1 MRRKKELFVGLLA
14 VLLALGLLSVPAL
27 PQGLL
32 PDWVLYQVERASYAY
47 FDLTVFTGGGLLTPG
62 QYPAWCTQPEVPIPT
77 GTSYWGRPILLDTEV
92 ERWKKVLFALTHREG
107 YTGQQV
113 QDALWYWI
121 DRRDPEEP
129 GTQPFIDYVESA
141 YEAWQPPEGTYL
153 VKIEHADKQDVLLVI
168 ERPPTPTLTPTP
180 TPVGAL
186 QIDKMW
192 SGPGDFVEEIV
203 VYAYPKEHAPPER
216 TPGPV
221 RPREPPP
228 DGWRQ
233 LFLPMVARDAYMPVV
248 LRWQGEPV
256 CVDGLEPGL
265 WILEEQVVEGSGHAP
280 VIGRLEVEVLP
291 DTSCSEADAVTA
303 VFENVRTPTPTLPP
317 TPPPAPPAAK
327 DWVLGWECKVIDPPG
342 PSGENRQE
350 LPRAAEPSRLSEEDL
365 AALTAFIKGA
375 EQGELGVQDVP
386 DYDFTLVAIRDTR
399 TGDFLQPYL
408 LETTDYWTYWKQFER
423 DVPQCVVE
431 DAGADGPSIQNG
443 DFAQGVLPWVLPSTD
458 CTAEVV
464 TYEDAPALRLGP
476 RSVDVKCWSSA
487 RQHLSPNYELYLG
500 VYNDGAYGGCY
511 LYGFFRGVY
520 VKPQQP

>member
-14 VLLALGLLSVPAL
+14 VLLILGLLAVPAL

-47 FDLTVFTGGGLLTPG
+47 FDLTVWTGGGLLTPG
-62 QYPAWCTQPEVPIPT
+62 QYPAWCTQHAVPIPT
-77 GTSYWGRPILLDTEV
+77 GTSYWGRPVLLDTEV
-92 ERWKKVLFALTHREG
+92 EPWNRVLFALTHREG

-121 DRRDPEEP
+121 EGRDPEEP

-141 YEAWQPPEGTYL
+141 YEAWQPPDGTFL
-153 VKIEHADKQDVLLVI
+153 VKIQHADKQDVLLVI
-168 ERPPTPTLTPTP
+168 EGPPTPTPTPTLTPTPTP

-186 QIDKMW
+186 QIDKKW
-192 SGPGDFVEEIV
+192 SGPGNFVEEIV

-216 TPGPV
+216 TPRPV
-221 RPREPPP
+221 RTPRPLP
-228 DGWRQ
+228 DGWRK
-233 LFLPMVARDAYMPVV
+233 LFIPLVARDAYMPVI

-256 CVDGLEPGL
+256 CVDGLQPGL
-265 WILEEQVVEGSGHAP
+265 WVLEEQVVPGSGHAP
-280 VIGRLEVEVLP
+280 VQQRLEVEVLP
-291 DTSCSEADAVTA
+291 DTWCSEGDPPLAR
-303 VFENVRTPTPTLPP
+303 FENVRTPTPTPE
-317 TPPPAPPAAK
+317 
-327 DWVLGWECKVIDPPG
+327 DWILGWESKAIDPPG
-342 PSGENRQE
+342 PGGENREE
-350 LPRAAEPSRLSEEDL
+350 LAPKVEPSGLSDEELTAL
-365 AALTAFIKGA
+365 AAFIEGA
-375 EQGELGVQDVP
+375 EQGDFDVKNVP
-386 DYDFTLVAIRDTR
+386 DYDFTLVAIRDSR

-408 LETTDYWTYWKQFER
+408 METTAYGMGWEESEE
-423 DVPQCVVE
+423 DVPQCVVQ

-443 DFAQGVLPWVLPSTD
+443 DFTQGELHWTLPSTN

-464 TYEDAPALRLGP
+464 THEGAPALRLGP
-476 RSVDVKCWSSA
+476 GSADVRCWSSA